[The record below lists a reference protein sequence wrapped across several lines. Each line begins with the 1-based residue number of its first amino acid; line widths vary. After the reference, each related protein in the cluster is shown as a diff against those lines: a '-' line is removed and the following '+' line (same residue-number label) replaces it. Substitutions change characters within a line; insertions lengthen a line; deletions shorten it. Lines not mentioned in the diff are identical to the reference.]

1 MITAL
6 LSWRITHM
14 SRMESW
20 SLRWIRSLG
29 HLSRT
34 PNHRQRQIQIQSRS
48 RSRSLILSPMTV
60 TSAQHH
66 NLTMMPSCMAILVNH
81 RNITRQAAAQAALN
95 ATSPGLQAI
104 LIVGNQLTRP
114 AVAYL
119 IKRPQKPTSMAKR
132 LLTLKLVSVPR
143 VVSNAV
149 GAGPRTVL

>member
-6 LSWRITHM
+6 LSWRITLM

-34 PNHRQRQIQIQSRS
+34 PNQRQIQIQSRS
-48 RSRSLILSPMTV
+48 RSLNPMTLMN
-60 TSAQHH
+60 AQHH
-66 NLTMMPSCMAILVNH
+66 NLTMMPSCMVIPVSH
-81 RNITRQAAAQAALN
+81 QNITWQAAAQIALN
-95 ATSPGLQAI
+95 ATSPGLQAT
-104 LIVGNQLTRP
+104 LIGGIQLTRP
-114 AVAYL
+114 AAAYL

-143 VVSNAV
+143 AALNAV
-149 GAGPRTVL
+149 GAGPRMIL

>member
-34 PNHRQRQIQIQSRS
+34 PNQRQIQIQSRS
-48 RSRSLILSPMTV
+48 LNPMILM
-60 TSAQHH
+60 SAQHH
-66 NLTMMPSCMAILVNH
+66 NLTMMPSCMAIPVSH
-81 RNITRQAAAQAALN
+81 QNITLQAAAQTALN
-95 ATSPGLQAI
+95 ATSPGLQVT
-104 LIVGNQLTRP
+104 LIGGIQLTRS
-114 AVAYL
+114 AAAYL
-119 IKRPQKPTSMAKR
+119 IKRPQKPISMAKR

-143 VVSNAV
+143 AALNAV
-149 GAGPRTVL
+149 GVGPRTIL